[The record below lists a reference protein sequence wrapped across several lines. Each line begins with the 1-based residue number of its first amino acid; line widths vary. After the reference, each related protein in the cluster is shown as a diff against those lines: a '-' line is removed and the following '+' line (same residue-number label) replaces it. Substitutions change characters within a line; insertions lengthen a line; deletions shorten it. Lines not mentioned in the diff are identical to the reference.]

1 MYKWI
6 RGRLGRPIASIVS
19 GLMLVSLLLPIATP
33 PAQAQQM
40 INPADLAKFFGE
52 EIKTPT
58 PIIVLDLVDRSG
70 HGTGMLGRT
79 LSDALAIEL
88 TNTSSYE
95 VIKRSEVDRVLS
107 EFGLSVP
114 LATVAQG
121 MVAERLKCS
130 YILSGYIDRV
140 NVVPGRDGTY
150 AEVEASVVII
160 HRVTQLPINGAQ
172 VTVRSSPKIGY
183 SGNKDVLVHE
193 ALAIAAYQITQK
205 IMNNRLPIGTVL
217 NTPREGELII
227 RGGSTLGFRKN
238 MILTT
243 VRRGQV
249 TGRARVTLVNP
260 AESYAVVLEDSKGIA
275 PGDKAVP
282 IFEFEYSSRVTK
294 EVRDKA
300 GLQIAGYLMLGILAS
315 LAVTQNGNK
324 ALQNH
329 PPVPTVTA
337 MADAYAMGDRDG
349 TNLVKWPWQGAR
361 VIAYII
367 YRDDNYFA
375 PIAVVDGHTT
385 EYRDTMNPLPQIGV
399 VMEST
404 TVSIGIDSTVGYITE
419 FTYET
424 EYEETLEELHND
436 ELNYS
441 PPDSF
446 EITCRRV
453 PLVPGQKVGYSIRM
467 LYMDYEDTGLE
478 GEDGFPMNYSL
489 FLGNRGQTSTRVTA
503 VAVPRLFQPV
513 DNGIPTDGI
522 YRCTRVPVAMN
533 YVLQVAISPSFEP
546 STRLPLRG
554 VVPHIE
560 GDDYVAAYYSLS
572 SLYNELAEVQQR
584 LGIPPS
590 TEDTPLYWRM
600 GARVT
605 GEPLPQDYADGNSK
619 DWVFSEFRVFLLPPV
634 PPPLPSFRNATQGLY
649 GPGKLPTAPWD
660 RRILRRG
667 R

>member
-6 RGRLGRPIASIVS
+6 RGRLGRPIASIIS

-33 PAQAQQM
+33 PAQAQM

-70 HGTGMLGRT
+70 RGTGMLGRT

-95 VIKRSEVDRVLS
+95 VIKRSEMERVLA

-114 LATVAQG
+114 LSTAAQG
-121 MVAERLKCS
+121 MIAERLKCS
-130 YILSGYIDRV
+130 YVLSGDIDRV
-140 NVVPGRDGTY
+140 DIVQGRDGTY
-150 AEVEASVVII
+150 AEVGVSVLVI

-172 VTVRSSPKIGY
+172 VVVRSSPKIGY
-183 SGNKDVLVHE
+183 SGSKDVLVHE
-193 ALAIAAYQITQK
+193 ALAIAAYQITQT
-205 IMNNRLPIGTVL
+205 IMNNRLPIATVL
-217 NTPREGELII
+217 NTPRNGELIL

-249 TGRARVTLVNP
+249 TGRARVTMVNP
-260 AESYAVVLEDSKGIA
+260 AESYALVLEDSKGIA

-282 IFEFEYSSRVTK
+282 VFEFEYSPRVTK

-300 GLQIAGYLMLGILAS
+300 GLQLAGYLMLGILAS

-349 TNLVKWPWQGAR
+349 ANLVSWPWQGAR

-385 EYRDTMNPLPQIGV
+385 EYRDSMLPLPQVGMA
-399 VMEST
+399 MEST
-404 TVSIGIDSTVGYITE
+404 TVTIAIDATVGYITD
-419 FTYET
+419 FTYDT
-424 EYEETLEELHND
+424 EYEENFDERHND

-441 PPDSF
+441 PPESF
-446 EITCRRV
+446 DITCRRV
-453 PLVPGQKVGYSIRM
+453 PLVPGQKVGYSVRM

-533 YVLQVAISPSFEP
+533 YVLQVSVYPNFE
-546 STRLPLRG
+546 SSARLPLRG

-560 GDDYVAAYYSLS
+560 GDDYVAALYSLS
-572 SLYNELAEVQQR
+572 TLYSELAEVQQR

-590 TEDTPLYWRM
+590 LEDTPLYWRM

-605 GEPLPQDYADGNSK
+605 GEPLPQDYSDTNSR

-634 PPPLPSFRNATQGLY
+634 PPPLPSIRNANPGQLR
-649 GPGKLPTAPWD
+649 PGKLPTAPRD
-660 RRILRRG
+660 RRVLRRS